1 LKISPQQTVLNQ
13 VHLHPLSTPQASLKY
28 TPGTLQIQK
37 LIENMG
43 EKYLSMT
50 DMMSIFD
57 LKDRKNFRE
66 IYVNPALS
74 DGAIE
79 RLYPNE
85 PTS

>member
-1 LKISPQQTVLNQ
+1 
-13 VHLHPLSTPQASLKY
+13 
-28 TPGTLQIQK
+28 
-37 LIENMG
+37 MG

-50 DMMSIFD
+50 EMMSISDF
-57 LKDRKNFRE
+57 KDRKNFRE
-66 IYVNPALS
+66 IGVNLALS

>member
-1 LKISPQQTVLNQ
+1 MPPKY
-13 VHLHPLSTPQASLKY
+13 LSKVYFWNAT
-28 TPGTLQIQK
+28 IQK

-66 IYVNPALS
+66 TGVNPALS

-85 PTS
+85 PTSSKQMYK